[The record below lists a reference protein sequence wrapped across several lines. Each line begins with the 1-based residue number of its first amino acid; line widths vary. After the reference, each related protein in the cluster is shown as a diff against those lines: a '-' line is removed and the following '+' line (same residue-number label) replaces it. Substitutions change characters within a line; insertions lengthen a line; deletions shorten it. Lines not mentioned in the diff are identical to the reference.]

1 MPYHNN
7 SFRIDGLSDDITV
20 VRDVFH
26 HFIETCSLHLL
37 EFQVTE
43 GVRDEVKKHTALPQ
57 LLDEKLFSFMGRSI

>member
-20 VRDVFH
+20 VCDVFY

-57 LLDEKLFSFMGRSI
+57 LLDEKLFSLMWRSI